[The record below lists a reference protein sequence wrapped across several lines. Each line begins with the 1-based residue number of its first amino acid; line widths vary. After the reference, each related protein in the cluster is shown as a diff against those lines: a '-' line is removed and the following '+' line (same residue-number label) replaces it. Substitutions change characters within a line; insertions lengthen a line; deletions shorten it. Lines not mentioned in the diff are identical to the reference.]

1 MLTKIELAQNFARQK
16 HTGQKRKYTGEPY
29 INHCRSVANQVAM
42 VTTNEDMI
50 SAAWLHD
57 TLEDTETT
65 AMELEELFGPRVAKL
80 VGELT
85 DHYTSPSH
93 GNRAERKQK
102 ECERLSKISPEAQTI
117 KLADLIDN
125 TKSIVERDLEFAK
138 VYLKEKENVLK
149 VLTKGDSGL
158 YEMAMISLNQG
169 LNKIAGVA
177 QR

>member
-1 MLTKIELAQNFARQK
+1 MENVRRAAEFARKK
-16 HTGQKRKYTGEPY
+16 HEGQKRKYTGEPY

-42 VTTNEDMI
+42 VTNNQDMI
-50 SAAWLHD
+50 CAAWLHD
-57 TLEDTETT
+57 TIEDTSTT
-65 AMELEELFGPRVAKL
+65 AMELNELFGPRITQL
-80 VGELT
+80 VVELT
-85 DHYTSPSH
+85 DQYTLFRD
-93 GNRAERKQK
+93 GNRAMRKQK
-102 ECERLSKISPEAQTI
+102 ECQRLSKISPEAQTI

-125 TKSIVERDLEFAK
+125 TKSIVERDPEFAK